1 MKKITV
7 IFTLLLS
14 YTCFSQSFWIKYAV
28 EVDPFSNTE
37 FDNTSLND
45 SNTVDGL
52 INFYNDIK
60 SIEFLD
66 CGKLIESLGL
76 VNDFS
81 PSGNGCKSL
90 TSFTDMTF
98 EGDINS
104 ELIGS
109 STNWNGFFKKLII
122 KPYSGSDEIS
132 HIMKYNSGQENIP
145 EEWTISFFGLQI
157 R

>member
-45 SNTVDGL
+45 SNAVDGL

-66 CGKLIESLGL
+66 
-76 VNDFS
+76 
-81 PSGNGCKSL
+81 
-90 TSFTDMTF
+90 
-98 EGDINS
+98 
-104 ELIGS
+104 
-109 STNWNGFFKKLII
+109 
-122 KPYSGSDEIS
+122 
-132 HIMKYNSGQENIP
+132 
-145 EEWTISFFGLQI
+145 
-157 R
+157 

>member
-14 YTCFSQSFWIKYAV
+14 FTCFSQSFWIKYAV
-28 EVDPFSNTE
+28 EVDSFSNTE

-45 SNTVDGL
+45 SNAVDGL
-52 INFYNDIK
+52 INFYNDSK
-60 SIEFLD
+60 SMEFLD
-66 CGKLIESLGL
+66 CGKLVESLGW
-76 VNDFS
+76 
-81 PSGNGCKSL
+81 GCTSL

-98 EGDINS
+98 EGDVNS

-109 STNWNGFFKKLII
+109 STNLNGFFEKLII
-122 KPYSGSDEIS
+122 KPYSEGDEIS
-132 HIMKYNSGQENIP
+132 HIMKYTSGQKDIP
-145 EEWTISFFGLQI
+145 EEWAISFFGLQI